1 MNSIRAFPRI
11 FIPGQ
16 DMSTPF
22 EIPKPEHDKLH
33 NVLRLRSGAEIGV
46 MPNDGTMW
54 ICRIDGKLGVPI
66 VQHRPDTEPELFI
79 TVAQAL
85 PKGDKLDDIIKSCT
99 EIGASRF
106 VLFTGAR
113 SVVKWDEKKVV
124 EKMRRIQALAR
135 ESAELAFRMRIP
147 TIEFRSNLN
156 EILTKESGVIALS
169 EQESV
174 TATIKAGGRSV
185 CIVVGPEGGWAPREV
200 EAMKDFAVT
209 LGPRVLRTEHAGF
222 AAIAKLLVP

>member
-1 MNSIRAFPRI
+1 M
-11 FIPGQ
+11 
-16 DMSTPF
+16 
-22 EIPKPEHDKLH
+22 
-33 NVLRLRSGAEIGV
+33 
-46 MPNDGTMW
+46 
-54 ICRIDGKLGVPI
+54 DGKIGVPI
-66 VQHRPDTEPELFI
+66 TQHRPQTEPNMYI

-113 SVVKWDEKKVV
+113 SVVKWDEKKV
-124 EKMRRIQALAR
+124 EDKMRRIQALAR

-147 TIEFRSNLN
+147 TVEFRSNLD
-156 EILTKESGVIALS
+156 EVLTKESGIVALS

-174 TATIKAGGRSV
+174 TATIKAEDGNV
-185 CIVVGPEGGWAPREV
+185 CLVVGPEGGWAPREV
-200 EAMKDFAVT
+200 ESMKPYAVT

>member
-1 MNSIRAFPRI
+1 MNSIRALPRI

-22 EIPKPEHDKLH
+22 EIPKEEHLKLH

-54 ICRIDGKLGVPI
+54 VCRIDGKLGVPI
-66 VQHRPDTEPELFI
+66 VQHRPATEPELYI

-113 SVVKWDEKKVV
+113 SVVKWDEKKVGD
-124 EKMRRIQALAR
+124 KMRRIQALAR

-147 TIEFRSNLN
+147 TVEFRSNLD
-156 EILTKESGVIALS
+156 EVLAKESGIIALS

-174 TATIKAGGRSV
+174 TATLKADGNNI
-185 CIVVGPEGGWAPREV
+185 CLVVGPEGGWAPREV
-200 EAMKDFAVT
+200 EAMKDYAVT

>member
-1 MNSIRAFPRI
+1 MNSIRALPRI

-22 EIPKPEHDKLH
+22 EIPKEEHLKLH

-54 ICRIDGKLGVPI
+54 VCRIDGKLGVPI
-66 VQHRPDTEPELFI
+66 VQHRPATEPELFI

-113 SVVKWDEKKVV
+113 SVVKWDEKKVG

-147 TIEFRSNLN
+147 TVEFRSNLD
-156 EILTKESGVIALS
+156 EVLAKESGIIALS

-174 TATIKAGGRSV
+174 TATLKADGTNI
-185 CIVVGPEGGWAPREV
+185 CLVVGPEGGWAPREV
-200 EAMKDFAVT
+200 EAMKDYAVT
-209 LGPRVLRTEHAGF
+209 LGPRVLRAEHAGF
-222 AAIAKLLVP
+222 AAVAKLLVP

>member
-1 MNSIRAFPRI
+1 MNSIRALPRI
-11 FIPGQ
+11 FIPGIE
-16 DMSTPF
+16 MHCPF

-46 MPNDGTMW
+46 MPNDGTFW
-54 ICRIDGKLGVPI
+54 TCRMDGKIGVPLT
-66 VQHRPDTEPELFI
+66 QYRPETEPELFI

-85 PKGDKLDDIIKSCT
+85 PKGDKLDDIIRSCT

-106 VLFTGAR
+106 ILFTGAR
-113 SVVKWDEKKVV
+113 SVVKWDEKKI
-124 EKMRRIQALAR
+124 EDKMRRIQALAR

-147 TIEFRSNLN
+147 TVEFRSILAD
-156 EILTKESGVIALS
+156 ILTKESGVIALS

-174 TATIKAGGRSV
+174 SKTLKAEGKSV
-185 CIVVGPEGGWAPREV
+185 CLVVGPEGGWAPREV
-200 EAMKDFAVT
+200 EAMKDCAVT

>member
-1 MNSIRAFPRI
+1 MNSIRALPRI
-11 FIPGQ
+11 FIPGM
-16 DMSTPF
+16 DMGCPF

-33 NVLRLRSGAEIGV
+33 SVLRLRSGAEIGV
-46 MPNDGTMW
+46 MPNDGTFW
-54 ICRIDGKLGVPI
+54 VCRMDGKLGVPI
-66 VQHRPDTEPELFI
+66 SQHRPDTEPNLFI

-106 VLFTGAR
+106 LLFTGAR
-113 SVVKWDEKKVV
+113 SVVKWDVKKV
-124 EKMRRIQALAR
+124 EDKMRRLQALAR

-156 EILTKESGVIALS
+156 EILAHESGVIALS

-174 TATIKAGGRSV
+174 ASTLKAEGKSV
-185 CIVVGPEGGWAPREV
+185 CLVVGPEGGWAPREV
-200 EAMKDFAVT
+200 EAMKPYAVT
-209 LGPRVLRTEHAGF
+209 LGPRVLRAEHAGF

>member
-1 MNSIRAFPRI
+1 MNSIRALPRI
-11 FIPGQ
+11 FLPGVE
-16 DMSTPF
+16 MHCPF
-22 EIPKPEHDKLH
+22 EIPKAEHDKLH

-46 MPNDGTMW
+46 MPNDGTFW
-54 ICRIDGKLGVPI
+54 VCRMDGKIGVPI
-66 VQHRPDTEPELFI
+66 VQHRPDTEPSIFI

-113 SVVKWDEKKVV
+113 SVVKWDEKKVE
-124 EKMRRIQALAR
+124 EKMRRIRALAR

-147 TIEFRSNLN
+147 TVEFRSDLN
-156 EILTKESGVIALS
+156 EVLTKESGIIALS

-174 TATIKAGGRSV
+174 TATIQELGANV
-185 CIVVGPEGGWAPREV
+185 CLVVGPEGGWAPREV
-200 EAMKDFAVT
+200 EAMRPFAVT